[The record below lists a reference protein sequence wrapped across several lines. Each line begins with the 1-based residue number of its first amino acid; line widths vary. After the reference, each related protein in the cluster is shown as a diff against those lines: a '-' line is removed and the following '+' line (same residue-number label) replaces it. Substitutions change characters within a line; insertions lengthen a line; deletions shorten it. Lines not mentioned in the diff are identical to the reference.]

1 MKKILLLSWAVFAV
15 LLSFLFH
22 HEVVQFTNQF
32 SIALK
37 GDIPQMQP
45 RKGWLSSSGSSTPQP
60 NSGLKNG
67 FLQKKYEKY
76 SYVQPEIR
84 LANTSYDECGSPP
97 HYDQYFKQSLQVR
110 SKNNEDHDLFNKVF
124 KDSAELLDSFGSTYV
139 EIGAFDGI
147 RESNSRFFDVCLGW
161 DGLLIEPNPS
171 IYPRLIVNRK
181 NSHRMNFA
189 PSCSIEEE
197 ALNKTVLFHPYP
209 FTNAGMKGANNA
221 YEGKHEVPVPCGSL
235 TPVLQDIF
243 HGKVAFF
250 SLDVEGSEP
259 FILEHIDFSKVRF
272 GVIIVE
278 NSNNLCGAVCESR
291 DQVRDLMKKAGYLL
305 YDSIITKSDL
315 FIHSETNLHLQF

>member
-1 MKKILLLSWAVFAV
+1 
-15 LLSFLFH
+15 
-22 HEVVQFTNQF
+22 
-32 SIALK
+32 
-37 GDIPQMQP
+37 MQP
-45 RKGWLSSSGSSTPQP
+45 RKGIRLSSSGSSTPQP
-60 NSGLKNG
+60 NLGLNNE

-76 SYVQPEIR
+76 SYLQPEIR
-84 LANTSYDECGSPP
+84 LANASYDECGLRP

-110 SKNNEDHDLFNKVF
+110 SANNEDHDLFNKIF
-124 KDSAELLDSFGSTYV
+124 KDSEEVLASFGSTYV

-147 RESNSRFFDVCLGW
+147 RESNPHLT
-161 DGLLIEPNPS
+161 
-171 IYPRLIVNRK
+171 VNRK

-197 ALNKTVLFHPYP
+197 ALNRTVLFHPYP

-221 YEGKHEVPVPCGSL
+221 YEGKHEVHVPCGSL

-278 NSNNLCGAVCESR
+278 NSNNLCGAICESR
-291 DQVRDLMKKAGYLL
+291 DKVRALMEKAGYLL
-305 YDSIITKSDL
+305 YDSIIRKSDL
-315 FIHSETNLHLQF
+315 FIHSETNIHLQF